1 METLEIEST
10 ERTPGIKFDYDH
22 HYFEINGEA
31 YPENSDEF
39 LPDLFEGSLG
49 GGYNNTSKNYS
60 FNITRHVNELMADSS
75 IQNDT
80 ISIIP
85 SGNGISAN
93 RVVLN
98 GMNSLK
104 RNKAKAVITYTK
116 Y

>member
-1 METLEIEST
+1 MINKAEIIL
-10 ERTPGIKFDYDH
+10 PFDDYSYDE
-22 HYFEINGEA
+22 YLAPLNLFLSRKK
-31 YPENSDEF
+31 ENSDEF

>member
-1 METLEIEST
+1 
-10 ERTPGIKFDYDH
+10 
-22 HYFEINGEA
+22 
-31 YPENSDEF
+31 
-39 LPDLFEGSLG
+39 
-49 GGYNNTSKNYS
+49 
-60 FNITRHVNELMADSS
+60 MADSS
-75 IQNDT
+75 ILNDT

>member
-1 METLEIEST
+1 MS
-10 ERTPGIKFDYDH
+10 RK
-22 HYFEINGEA
+22 
-31 YPENSDEF
+31 ENSDEF

-49 GGYNNTSKNYS
+49 GGYDNTSNYS

-75 IQNDT
+75 ILNDT

-98 GMNSLK
+98 GNNMKRQSNDNYLYQILKHVWNRSLP
-104 RNKAKAVITYTK
+104 RAAKCL
-116 Y
+116 

>member
-1 METLEIEST
+1 MS
-10 ERTPGIKFDYDH
+10 RKK
-22 HYFEINGEA
+22 
-31 YPENSDEF
+31 ENSDEF